1 MLIGGE
7 LGARRSHARDF
18 HSLAF
23 FFPRTSYIYIYILI
37 RPSIHSSIRPSS
49 LNRLDRY
56 ESVGIGTII
65 LDKISII
72 RHFRSNLF
80 LSFEDKEKMKKV
92 EQISLIKIDFSLFF
106 VLSFETDDRSR
117 FYMEWKKEENSI
129 SVIIIV
135 IIMMYMTFKISI
147 VSNES
152 ISQLE
157 QVDYLSLALTL
168 FASF

>member
-56 ESVGIGTII
+56 ESVGIGTI

-72 RHFRSNLF
+72 RAFSIESLPFFRG
-80 LSFEDKEKMKKV
+80 
-92 EQISLIKIDFSLFF
+92 
-106 VLSFETDDRSR
+106 
-117 FYMEWKKEENSI
+117 
-129 SVIIIV
+129 
-135 IIMMYMTFKISI
+135 
-147 VSNES
+147 
-152 ISQLE
+152 
-157 QVDYLSLALTL
+157 
-168 FASF
+168 

>member
-37 RPSIHSSIRPSS
+37 RPSVHSSIRPSS

-72 RHFRSNLF
+72 RSNLF

-92 EQISLIKIDFSLFF
+92 EQISLIEIDFSLFVF
-106 VLSFETDDRSR
+106 VSRYLFDDGIE
-117 FYMEWKKEENSI
+117 M
-129 SVIIIV
+129 
-135 IIMMYMTFKISI
+135 
-147 VSNES
+147 
-152 ISQLE
+152 
-157 QVDYLSLALTL
+157 DD
-168 FASF
+168 

>member
-92 EQISLIKIDFSLFF
+92 EQISLIEIDFSLFVF
-106 VLSFETDDRSR
+106 VSRYLFDNGIETDDRSHG
-117 FYMEWKKEENSI
+117 KKKNSI
-129 SVIIIV
+129 SVMIIV
-135 IIMMYMTFKISI
+135 IRC
-147 VSNES
+147 V
-152 ISQLE
+152 
-157 QVDYLSLALTL
+157 
-168 FASF
+168 